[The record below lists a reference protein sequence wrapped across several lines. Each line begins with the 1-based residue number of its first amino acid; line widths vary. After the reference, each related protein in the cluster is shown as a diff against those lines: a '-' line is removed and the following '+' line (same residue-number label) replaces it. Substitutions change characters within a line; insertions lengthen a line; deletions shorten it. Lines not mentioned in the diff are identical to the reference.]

1 MRTLHR
7 GALCLPYQ
15 EARLLLHVHI
25 LHPCHLAWCILPSTT
40 CEEGFLETCC
50 CTLSFCVATGARF
63 EPGMAKVAAHM
74 AEAPE
79 HAVRSVQA
87 LPWGTAHV
95 RVKAMVQTAPLQVH
109 A

>member
-1 MRTLHR
+1 
-7 GALCLPYQ
+7 
-15 EARLLLHVHI
+15 
-25 LHPCHLAWCILPSTT
+25 
-40 CEEGFLETCC
+40 
-50 CTLSFCVATGARF
+50 
-63 EPGMAKVAAHM
+63 MAKVAAHM